1 MKQQVGLI
9 QKSSQTLTF
18 SDSQQVVTIFLFC
31 LKHIVVEIQ
40 NNRISPPISIR
51 TAAEVIP
58 DQTDKVESIDQ
69 SNYR

>member
-9 QKSSQTLTF
+9 QNSSQTLTF
-18 SDSQQVVTIFLFC
+18 SDSQQVVAIFLFC
-31 LKHIVVEIQ
+31 LKHIVVKIQ

-51 TAAEVIP
+51 TAAEAIP

-69 SNYR
+69 SN